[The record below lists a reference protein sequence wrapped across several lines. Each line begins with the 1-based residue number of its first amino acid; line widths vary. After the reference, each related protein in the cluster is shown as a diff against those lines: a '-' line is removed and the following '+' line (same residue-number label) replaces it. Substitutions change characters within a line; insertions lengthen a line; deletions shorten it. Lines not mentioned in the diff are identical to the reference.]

1 MAEAQ
6 FQIKSESPVAADLM
20 FWSVAGHE
28 GLSRASFYELTVLS
42 KNHAITA
49 EDILGHAFDVV
60 IAFKDAQGS
69 LHERH
74 CHGHA
79 TRLMRLAAAGRY
91 FEYQIQ
97 LRSWFWLLTK
107 RTNSRI
113 LQDKPVLDV
122 MDEVLEDSPI
132 KRLKKTRTDHVL
144 GVHAS
149 HPYCVQYQESDHAF
163 ISRLLED
170 EGIYYWFDAHDRP
183 GTMHLS
189 DALDLAHEKLP
200 VVGTLDHAPDG
211 SEPRF
216 SEIAQWVSMRQF
228 DTGKY
233 ASRDNDFRAVSKKLS
248 ADKGDPDAH
257 ELSDLESFE
266 FPGGYADGD
275 DAENIAGVRL
285 DELVGRRQ
293 RHWAF
298 TRWPDVAVGKRFDFK
313 GDPDGLRDGEYV
325 IAACTFVVTHPG
337 YESIDPIRHG
347 RSLAEVLKT
356 VLDDDAVNADSRSA
370 FETLIVESPALRT
383 GLHGSG
389 AFLLTLLP
397 TDMPWRPPRLTPRAR
412 MPGPQCAL
420 VVGKSGE
427 EIWTDEFGRVKV
439 QFHWDRYGKKDENSS
454 CWMRVSQPWAGKG
467 WGAVAIPRIGQE
479 VIVDFLDGDPDQPII
494 VGRFYNG
501 ESMPPYA
508 LPANAVVS
516 GLKTSTHKGNGY
528 NEMSMNDTAGKEM
541 ITIHG
546 QYDMSTTVL
555 HDQSTTVN
563 NNRTDRIDVDDS
575 ETVGN
580 NQRQS
585 IGVNQSISVGTN
597 RDESVGG
604 TETITIGGHR
614 TETVNGGETVTVT
627 GGRVHTVNGV
637 QTTTI
642 SLAESHSVG
651 AGRMHNVGAGEMI
664 DVGGAQMVN
673 IGGAQVVNVGSLQ
686 KVSVGGLQS
695 FSVGGTHK
703 LAAAVIG
710 ETSKGPIKIKAG
722 AVCMIEA
729 PTIVLKAGGSKI
741 VLDSS
746 GITIKG
752 AKITI
757 KADGSASFKAGG
769 SIKIK
774 GANLGED

>member
-1 MAEAQ
+1 MTAAR

-28 GLSRASFYELTVLS
+28 GLSRASFYELVVLS
-42 KNHAITA
+42 ENHAITPW
-49 EDILGHAFDVV
+49 DILGHVFDVA
-60 IAFKDAQGS
+60 IEFEDADGT
-69 LHERH
+69 LHARH

-79 TRLMRLAAAGRY
+79 TRFMRLGAVGRH

-113 LQDKPVLDV
+113 LQEKPVLDV

-132 KRLKKTRTDHVL
+132 KSLKKTRTNKVIGIHTP
-144 GVHAS
+144 HS
-149 HPYCVQYQESDHAF
+149 YCVQYQESDHAF

-170 EGIYYWFDAHDRP
+170 EGIYYWFDAHDEP
-183 GTMHLS
+183 GFMHLS
-189 DALDLAHEKLP
+189 DTLDLAHEKLP
-200 VVGTLDHAPDG
+200 ALDTLDYAPDG
-211 SEPRF
+211 REARF
-216 SEIAQWVSMRQF
+216 NEITQWVSMRQL
-228 DTGKY
+228 DTGKFT
-233 ASRDNDFRAVSKKLS
+233 SRDNDFKVVSKKLS
-248 ADKGDPDAH
+248 ADKADPDAH
-257 ELSDLESFE
+257 ELSDLEAFE

-275 DAENIAGVRL
+275 DTDNIAAVRL

-298 TRWPDVAVGKRFDFK
+298 TRWPDVAVGRRFDFK

-325 IAACTFVVTHPG
+325 IAGCTFVVAHPG
-337 YESIDPIRHG
+337 YVSVEPTRSS
-347 RSLAEVLKT
+347 RSLAEVLKA
-356 VLDDDAVNADSRSA
+356 VLDQDAVNADARSA
-370 FETLIVESPALRT
+370 FEALIVESPALRT
-383 GLHGSG
+383 GLQGSG

-397 TDMPWRPPRLTPRAR
+397 TDMPWRPPRLTPRTR

-420 VVGKSGE
+420 VVGKAGE

-454 CWMRVSQPWAGKG
+454 CWVRVSQPWAGKG

-479 VIVDFLDGDPDQPII
+479 VIVDFLEGDPDQPII

-508 LPANAVVS
+508 LPAGAVVS
-516 GLKTSTHKGNGY
+516 GLKTNTHKGKGY

-546 QYDMSTTVL
+546 QYDMCTTVL

-563 NNRTDRIDVDDS
+563 NNRTDTIDVDDS
-575 ETVGN
+575 ETVGS
-580 NQRQS
+580 NQTQS
-585 IGVNQSISVGTN
+585 IGANQSISVGAN
-597 RDESVGG
+597 RDETVGG
-604 TETITIGGHR
+604 TETLTIGGHR
-614 TETVNGGETVTVT
+614 TETVNGGETVTVN
-627 GGRVHTVNGV
+627 GGRTHTVNGV
-637 QTTTI
+637 QSTTI
-642 SLAESHSVG
+642 SVAETHTVG

-673 IGGAQVVNVGSLQ
+673 IGGAQMVNVGSLH
-686 KVSVGGLQS
+686 KVNVGGPQS
-695 FSVGGTHK
+695 FSVGGPHK

-722 AVCMIEA
+722 AVCMVEA

-741 VLDSS
+741 IMNSS
-746 GITIKG
+746 GITMKG

-757 KADGSASFKAGG
+757 TADGSASFKAGG